1 VLAGRD
7 DGATFDYEAIERTPN
22 TFLAHRVSWL
32 AQREGKQRALVEAAL
47 RAYFAQGRDIGS
59 PDVLAEIAAGVGFDR
74 NAIAAFLSSEDG
86 VESVR
91 ALERIALDGGIQGVP
106 YFDIGGTAIVG
117 AQPAETILQTIVAAA
132 GRLAPRP
139 AA

>member
-1 VLAGRD
+1 L
-7 DGATFDYEAIERTPN
+7 
-22 TFLAHRVSWL
+22 
-32 AQREGKQRALVEAAL
+32 Q
-47 RAYFAQGRDIGS
+47 AYFTHGRDIGS

-74 NAIAAFLSSEDG
+74 NAIAAFLSSGDG
-86 VESVR
+86 VQSVR
-91 ALERIALDGGIQGVP
+91 ALERTALDRGIQGVP

-132 GRLAPRP
+132 GRLTPRP